1 MSGTVI
7 GSRSTTMAS
16 NIWHTFMSLR
26 FSGFKPYLEAG
37 AGWFAQVKEAMKVMV
52 MMCNPLNSNGKTTS
66 PQVRHKIKM
75 ASIHMSM
82 EERELWLRGYVLYCM
97 PTWGRVLGRL
107 RVWKPRRKQV
117 EPVSWSLRT

>member
-82 EERELWLRGYVLYCM
+82 EEVSNTYKITPIR
-97 PTWGRVLGRL
+97 RL
-107 RVWKPRRKQV
+107 
-117 EPVSWSLRT
+117 